1 MVIMIFGSNLW
12 ANHTSGVEQAKVNK
26 NAVENERKRRGLE
39 KVAQLDNERH
49 TTKYMDLMASR
60 NRSLETMITR
70 DDIEALEMVKE
81 FEGKGMIKELGDAR
95 WAIQQQEVRF
105 FLSEY
110 STAWEELDSQPA
122 GAKGTDLIQLPSHST
137 EALLSKGFTRKQ
149 TKMVQN
155 QITALERSKTTT
167 WDGSYTTMAVKTQ
180 QQKEHPALLQRLRNY
195 NDLITK
201 SIPGWEQEELLAEWV
216 DAFWYSDNY
225 EQDMKALTTYIP
237 ELDFL
242 WPDEILPTLEEQ
254 YHNDHIREQHFN
266 DFILSIIA
274 ANHDFK
280 MRYEKLD
287 KRRRTVLHHLLLTD
301 SIEDWYDAR
310 QEAIM
315 KAKEL
320 NSDCDWSTARKSK
333 RIN

>member
-70 DDIEALEMVKE
+70 DDIEALEMVKG
-81 FEGKGMIKELGDAR
+81 FGGKGLIKEHGDAR

-155 QITALERSKTTT
+155 QITALERSKTIT
-167 WDGSYTTMAVKTQ
+167 WDGSYTTMAVTTQ
-180 QQKEHPALLQRLRNY
+180 QQKEFRVQPMAIRKKEVESAIAMGWRSEHPALLQRLRNY

-274 ANHDFK
+274 ANHDLK

-287 KRRRTVLHHLLLTD
+287 KRRF
-301 SIEDWYDAR
+301 
-310 QEAIM
+310 
-315 KAKEL
+315 
-320 NSDCDWSTARKSK
+320 NSDCDWSTARKNK